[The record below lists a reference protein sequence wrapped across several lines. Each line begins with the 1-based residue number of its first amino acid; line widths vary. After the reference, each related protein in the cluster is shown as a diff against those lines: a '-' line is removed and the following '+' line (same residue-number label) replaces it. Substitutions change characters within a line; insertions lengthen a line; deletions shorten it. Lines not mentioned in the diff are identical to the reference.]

1 MPGSPFGNNVPEPG
15 HPLPHLRTLTRTAV
29 IDRIR
34 AAVPS
39 VGGRVHAGS
48 RKLRDFQGHDL
59 PMAVVVISEA
69 APSDHV
75 GNCPRRL
82 RRNVVVEVELV
93 VDVATADDLE
103 AALDDAS
110 VEVESAL
117 ALPDFLPF
125 TAAEWRLTTTTPG
138 FGAGGGDAVYGVLT
152 LSYALAVSST
162 EGRPDTHR

>member
-1 MPGSPFGNNVPEPG
+1 M
-15 HPLPHLRTLTRTAV
+15 PHLRTLVRTAV
-29 IDRIR
+29 IDRLK

-48 RKLRDFQGHDL
+48 RKLRDFQAHDL
-59 PMAVVVISEA
+59 PMAVVVVSET

-75 GNCPRRL
+75 GNRPRRV
-82 RRNVVVEVELV
+82 RRNIVVEVELV
-93 VDVATADDLE
+93 VDVGTTDDLE

-110 VEVESAL
+110 VEVEAAL
-117 ALPDFLPF
+117 AGPDFLPF
-125 TAAEWRLTTTTPG
+125 TVAEWRLTTTSPG

-152 LSYALAVSST
+152 LSYALAVTST